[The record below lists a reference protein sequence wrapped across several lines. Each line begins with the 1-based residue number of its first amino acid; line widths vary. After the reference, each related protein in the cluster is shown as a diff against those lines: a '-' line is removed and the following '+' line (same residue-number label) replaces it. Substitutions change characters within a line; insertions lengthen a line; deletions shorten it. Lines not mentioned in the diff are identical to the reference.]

1 MKNIVFIG
9 AGAIATAIGNV
20 IAAKNE
26 HNVTLLSIEPGV
38 VDSINTKRVNQSYFP
53 NIKLVS
59 NLKASLDINILKT
72 ADVIFLAIPSSVV
85 VEYVKENQSMINPK
99 TLLVNLAKGFGNE
112 HQTIVQ
118 CLEEISDN
126 PVATLK
132 GPTFAREIINRL
144 HTGITFGC
152 KDKVYFEEMESVFKD
167 TSIVLDYS
175 SDLIGVELLSIL
187 KNIYAIAV
195 GIIDAHY
202 NSPNLRFMV
211 LTNAFK
217 EMRNMLIQFGG
228 KEETIFN
235 YCGIGDFGLTALND
249 LSRNRTLGLLIGK
262 GFFTEDI
269 SDKVVLEGKIAVN
282 VFCEE
287 ISKRNSLK
295 DFYIISELYKVFNE
309 EYDVSKFLKNILA

>member
-20 IAAKNE
+20 IAAKNQ

-85 VEYVKENQSMINPK
+85 VEYVKENQSVINPNA
-99 TLLVNLAKGFGNE
+99 LLVNLAKGFGNE

-152 KDKVYFEEMESVFKD
+152 KDKSYFDEMEAMFKD